1 MGYKASL
8 VAVLIG
14 AAGCRLAGSGSS
26 VPEAV
31 LTNADLEKL
40 VDTNDEWIA
49 ARTGIRCGLSAV
61 PTASTSASA
70 ARMPVALLSMPG

>member
-1 MGYKASL
+1 MAL
-8 VAVLIG
+8 LHG

-49 ARTGIRCGLSAV
+49 ARTGIRWG
-61 PTASTSASA
+61 PT
-70 ARMPVALLSMPG
+70 MHVFC